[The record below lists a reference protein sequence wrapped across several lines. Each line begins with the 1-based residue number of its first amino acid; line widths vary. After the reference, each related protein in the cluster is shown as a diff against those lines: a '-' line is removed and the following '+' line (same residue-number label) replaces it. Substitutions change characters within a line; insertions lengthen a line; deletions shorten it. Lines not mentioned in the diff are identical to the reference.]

1 MKKVAVKD
9 FCTAFIA
16 LAAGIVKEVCFGL
29 WGMFW
34 VWIGEIKK
42 ALKEM
47 SGLEFV
53 KIVSKAMFYS
63 LCVACWIFIFF
74 GITFV
79 GWAMI

>member
-1 MKKVAVKD
+1 MKKVAIKD

-16 LAAGIVKEVCFGL
+16 LAVGIVKDVCFGL

-34 VWIGEIKK
+34 VWIDEIKK

-47 SGLEFV
+47 SALEFA
-53 KIVSKAMFYS
+53 KIVSKAVFYS
-63 LCVACWIFIFF
+63 FCVACWIFIFF

-79 GWAMI
+79 GWAII